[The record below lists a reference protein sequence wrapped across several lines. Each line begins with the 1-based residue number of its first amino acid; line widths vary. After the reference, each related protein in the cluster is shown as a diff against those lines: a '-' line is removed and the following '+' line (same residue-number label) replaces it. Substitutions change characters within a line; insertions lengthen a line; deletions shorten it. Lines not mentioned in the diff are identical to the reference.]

1 MIVSRSEQENWD
13 FAGILMFMLVS
24 SRKRAHN
31 RLEKRIVIWIRLLDA
46 RAVSAGGEG
55 LFLRE
60 EDDSQETSRSMSPVE
75 RDAEAILFDLLS
87 QPPLKFFQKTQSF
100 MGRISKI
107 DLWHR
112 SRGTVSDET
121 EVMAIAA
128 KIQSDNQK
136 LYRHRHPF
144 MDLAISGKLEAP
156 LLAGSL
162 AERIT
167 MISRLALAN
176 HHATFIHLHRV
187 AYRHLPRTVEV
198 LEAMSMIR
206 QISRDMLD
214 VQGPNDSLPVNML
227 WPLLMWGSRR
237 KTMRSGRGSYLRSV
251 AFPKPSVTPVSLLMF
266 FRACG
271 KARMIVGRDRIS
283 GQSCTPLLIRALLS
297 YNQV

>member
-227 WPLLMWGSRR
+227 WPLLMWGSEEENHEERAWIISTIR
-237 KTMRSGRGSYLRSV
+237 GISKTISNAGLTADVLQSVWKSQDDRGQRSDIRTVMHATFDSCF
-251 AFPKPSVTPVSLLMF
+251 A
-266 FRACG
+266 
-271 KARMIVGRDRIS
+271 IV
-283 GQSCTPLLIRALLS
+283 
-297 YNQV
+297 